1 MIFLFETFIAPIRD
15 FFETG
20 GDVLFGIL
28 FVTIVMW
35 TLSVERIWFYYFVLP
50 VRQALISE

>member
-15 FFETG
+15 FFEAG

-28 FVTIVMW
+28 FVTILM
-35 TLSVERIWFYYFVLP
+35 
-50 VRQALISE
+50 